1 MVIEML
7 EVHKWLLCK
16 VNPILDQLFT
26 NDTINRSKFPIFQK
40 GRRLKKIEKDISFFL
55 DTNFDFVKNIWKSG
69 FFQIQEDDWEIT
81 DNGEY
86 KYPILGNGFKFLQVN
101 IGSLM
106 FFDDERTMLRRHF
119 SPFITIDWCFGNR
132 NSRWSTYVFSEY
144 RSEIS

>member
-1 MVIEML
+1 MTQLIVQNFQSF
-7 EVHKWLLCK
+7 KK
-16 VNPILDQLFT
+16 VVA
-26 NDTINRSKFPIFQK
+26 S
-40 GRRLKKIEKDISFFL
+40 KKIEKDITFFL

-119 SPFITIDWCFGNR
+119 SPFITID
-132 NSRWSTYVFSEY
+132 
-144 RSEIS
+144 